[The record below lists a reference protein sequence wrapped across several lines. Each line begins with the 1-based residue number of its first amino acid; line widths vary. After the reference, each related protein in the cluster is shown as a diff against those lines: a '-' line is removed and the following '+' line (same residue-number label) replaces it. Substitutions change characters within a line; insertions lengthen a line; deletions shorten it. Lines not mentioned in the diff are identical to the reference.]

1 MILRDYHTERNT
13 YNTLRLLHWTGV
25 LVTVLIVFYIE
36 LARRS
41 GVSVPVPF
49 LLLYASVVLAANMGG
64 LRPGLLSAAVAGAFI
79 IHASVVS
86 FGPLTLTG
94 GLLQVALG
102 NLLIF
107 ITAYFLGRTKTR
119 NIAMIQEIL
128 EHQRSLE
135 KLVDDRTSELI
146 ETNKVLRL
154 EITERK
160 QTEEALRENKEHLT
174 DLIEGAPDSIITL
187 DKHGYVLSINPAT
200 LRFTGYRSDEIVGKR
215 FSKLEIFTPSSKSR
229 ALEEFGYA
237 LAGKHRSPFELE
249 IIHKDGTHYYLE
261 ANLQLIQ
268 RDGKADEVEIIIRDI
283 TERKLVSE
291 KLEKSHKILLQTN
304 KELIKVHEQEAA
316 LRDQLVKAERLVSIG
331 EMAAKIAHEINN
343 PLTVIMGQAQL
354 QLMSIEDDEVKKG
367 LDLIFKNAEEVSQL
381 TRRYMDLGKPVDTKL
396 EPIILGEVLKN
407 TVISLS
413 ALGQLKKIKLSE
425 QYLDKERKVL
435 GNQHMMEQVF
445 RNLIINAIQ
454 ASDESKD
461 AEILLGTR
469 VGKEGK
475 VVEAY
480 VSDKG
485 VGIKAEEVEKI
496 FDYYYTTK
504 GEGTGTGLGL
514 VICKEI
520 VETTHGGR
528 IDVLSS
534 QGAGATFT
542 VELPTLEYSLQK
554 KKIMI
559 VDDEAYITEL
569 FGTYLSRM
577 GFLIQSCNR
586 GEEALRI
593 YPDFMPDLVLSD
605 YDMPEMTGLELYK
618 KIKEIKDDQPFVM
631 ITGAFLSPE
640 DLKYLREQKIPQ
652 LIKPANLETELLE
665 TVKQQ
670 LESD

>member
-1 MILRDYHTERNT
+1 M
-13 YNTLRLLHWTGV
+13 
-25 LVTVLIVFYIE
+25 
-36 LARRS
+36 
-41 GVSVPVPF
+41 
-49 LLLYASVVLAANMGG
+49 
-64 LRPGLLSAAVAGAFI
+64 
-79 IHASVVS
+79 
-86 FGPLTLTG
+86 
-94 GLLQVALG
+94 
-102 NLLIF
+102 
-107 ITAYFLGRTKTR
+107 
-119 NIAMIQEIL
+119 
-128 EHQRSLE
+128 
-135 KLVDDRTSELI
+135 
-146 ETNKVLRL
+146 
-154 EITERK
+154 
-160 QTEEALRENKEHLT
+160 
-174 DLIEGAPDSIITL
+174 
-187 DKHGYVLSINPAT
+187 
-200 LRFTGYRSDEIVGKR
+200 
-215 FSKLEIFTPSSKSR
+215 
-229 ALEEFGYA
+229 
-237 LAGKHRSPFELE
+237 
-249 IIHKDGTHYYLE
+249 
-261 ANLQLIQ
+261 
-268 RDGKADEVEIIIRDI
+268 
-283 TERKLVSE
+283 VSE

-396 EPIILGEVLKN
+396 EPINLGEVLKN
-407 TVISLS
+407 TVKSLS

-425 QYLDKERKVL
+425 KYLDEEQKVL

-454 ASDESKD
+454 ASFESKD
-461 AEILLGTR
+461 AEILIGTR
-469 VGKEGK
+469 LGKEGR
-475 VVEAY
+475 VVEVY

-485 VGIKAEEVEKI
+485 VGIKAEDVGKI

-504 GEGTGTGLGL
+504 EEGTGSGLGL

-542 VELPTLEYSLQK
+542 VELPILEYSLQK

-577 GFLIQSCNR
+577 GFLIQTCNR
-586 GEEALRI
+586 AEEALRI

-605 YDMPEMTGLELYK
+605 YSMPEMTGLELYK

-631 ITGAFLSPE
+631 ITGAFLSLE

>member
-1 MILRDYHTERNT
+1 MNDHEIIGKMKTAQELVNQLSSELEATNNGLIALTLELEQRIDERN
-13 YNTLRLLHWTGV
+13 
-25 LVTVLIVFYIE
+25 
-36 LARRS
+36 
-41 GVSVPVPF
+41 
-49 LLLYASVVLAANMGG
+49 
-64 LRPGLLSAAVAGAFI
+64 
-79 IHASVVS
+79 
-86 FGPLTLTG
+86 
-94 GLLQVALG
+94 VAL
-102 NLLIF
+102 N
-107 ITAYFLGRTKTR
+107 
-119 NIAMIQEIL
+119 
-128 EHQRSLE
+128 
-135 KLVDDRTSELI
+135 
-146 ETNKVLRL
+146 
-154 EITERK
+154 
-160 QTEEALRENKEHLT
+160 ALRESEEKFRGLFEDSKDTIFISTLEGRFLQINQAGLNLFGYSMDEIRLLKMENFYSDPSDMKVFQDKIGIKGSVRDFDVKLKKKDGSDLYCVLSVTLRNSKNGTILGYQGIIHDTTKRKEAERDLAKEHSML
-174 DLIEGAPDSIITL
+174 
-187 DKHGYVLSINPAT
+187 
-200 LRFTGYRSDEIVGKR
+200 
-215 FSKLEIFTPSSKSR
+215 
-229 ALEEFGYA
+229 
-237 LAGKHRSPFELE
+237 
-249 IIHKDGTHYYLE
+249 
-261 ANLQLIQ
+261 
-268 RDGKADEVEIIIRDI
+268 VE
-283 TERKLVSE
+283 
-291 KLEKSHKILLQTN
+291 TN
-304 KELIKVHEQEAA
+304 KELLKAHEQEAA

-354 QLMSIEDDEVKKG
+354 QLMSIEDDEVKNSF
-367 LDLIFKNAEEVSQL
+367 DLIFKNAEEVSQL

-396 EPIILGEVLKN
+396 EPINLGEVLKN
-407 TVISLS
+407 TVKSLS

-425 QYLDKERKVL
+425 KYLDEEQKVL

-454 ASDESKD
+454 ASFESKD
-461 AEILLGTR
+461 AEILIGTR
-469 VGKEGK
+469 LGKEGR

-485 VGIKAEEVEKI
+485 VGIKAEDVGKI

-504 GEGTGTGLGL
+504 EEGTGSGLGL

-542 VELPTLEYSLQK
+542 VELPILEYSLQK

-577 GFLIQSCNR
+577 GFLIQTCNR
-586 GEEALRI
+586 AEEALRI

-605 YDMPEMTGLELYK
+605 YSMPEMTGLELYK

-631 ITGAFLSPE
+631 ITGAFLSLE

-670 LESD
+670 LEKE